1 MSEDLFRP
9 SEYTAALL
17 RQLRLRTPCA
27 GRVLEMGT
35 GSGVLLAALAAAGAR
50 EIVGVD
56 VEPEA
61 VRLTQA
67 LLQSQGALQVS
78 VHCGDLWKPLTDE
91 MFDLVV
97 FNPPQL
103 PQQDGVQ
110 DGHRLRS
117 WSQGGPSGRD
127 VLDRFLGE
135 LHAHL
140 SPGARA
146 LITHSSFLELE
157 KTHRLLASRSLQAEV
172 MQTVCVQIP
181 PYKVRAMPPTWLD
194 SQLGRSLHCVGPYV
208 FTDFHVVEIRHAGT
222 AHVR

>member
-17 RQLRLRTPCA
+17 RQLRLGGPCT

-35 GSGVLLAALAAAGAR
+35 GSGVVLCALAAAGAR
-50 EIVGVD
+50 ELVGVD

-67 LLQSQGALQVS
+67 LLRAQGATRAS
-78 VHCGDLWKPLTDE
+78 VRCGDLWQPLAGE
-91 MFDLVV
+91 QFDLVV

-103 PQQDGVQ
+103 PLRDEAEDGP
-110 DGHRLRS
+110 RPRS
-117 WSQGGPSGRD
+117 WSRGGRD
-127 VLDRFLGE
+127 GREILDRFLGE
-135 LHAHL
+135 LGAHL
-140 SPGARA
+140 APQARA

-157 KTHRLLASRSLQAEV
+157 TTQRLLAARALRAQV

-181 PYKVRAMPPTWLD
+181 PYKLRAIPAPWLE
-194 SQLGRSLHCVGPYV
+194 SRLGRSLHCVGPYV
-208 FTDFHVVEIRHAGT
+208 FTDFHVVEIRHAG
-222 AHVR
+222 AAQAC